1 MSSQSQIDKKTIQ
14 KIADLAQLA
23 LTPQEEDLYTEQLG
37 KILDYVGQLSK
48 VKTDGI
54 KPLVTATDMAVTL
67 RDDEVKKLLTA
78 DEILANAP
86 DKSGHLFKVPPV
98 L

>member
-14 KIADLAQLA
+14 KIAGLAQLA

-37 KILDYVGQLSK
+37 QILNYVGQLSK
-48 VKTDGI
+48 VKTDGVL
-54 KPLVTATDMAVTL
+54 PLVTATDMPVTL
-67 RDDEVKKLLTA
+67 RDDEVKKTVTSE
-78 DEILANAP
+78 EILSNAP
-86 DKSGHLFKVPPV
+86 DKSGNLFKVPPV

>member
-23 LTPQEEDLYTEQLG
+23 LTPQEEELYTNQLG
-37 KILDYVGQLSK
+37 AILNYVSQLSE
-48 VKTDGI
+48 VKTEGVV
-54 KPLVTATDMAVTL
+54 PLVTATDMAVTL
-67 RDDEVKKLLTA
+67 REDVEKKTMTPDELLQ
-78 DEILANAP
+78 NAP
-86 DKSGHLFKVPPV
+86 EKSGHLFKVPPV